1 MSGMGLG
8 LAVEGLVTVLLGV
21 TVGYCFILDKRL
33 QRFRKDEGTIRQT
46 VVELS
51 LATERAEQ
59 AISGLR
65 NTIAEADGNL
75 AQRLRAAEHFSAE
88 FDAKMKSGDEVLGRI
103 MKIVATARLASGE
116 QPAPAPVV
124 KIAEEPQQEIRAN
137 RLADTLA
144 SARAMADRVRTR
156 RFPLAQAAG
165 HEHSAA

>member
-1 MSGMGLG
+1 MSGMSLG

-75 AQRLRAAEHFSAE
+75 AHRLHAAERFSLE

-103 MKIVATARLASGE
+103 MKIVATARLAANE
-116 QPAPAPVV
+116 QPVPVPLV
-124 KIAEEPQQEIRAN
+124 KAFEPEEEIRSN

-144 SARAMADRVRTR
+144 SARAMADRVRAR
-156 RFPLAQAAG
+156 RFSPVEAPSAHEQTAA
-165 HEHSAA
+165 